1 MCIFFLKKIFFR
13 SLYEAVSRDIREKRG
28 EEMELQKSE
37 GCFSTEKEHNRLY
50 ISGSNKRTF
59 SPSELMIAS
68 IASCSGEVL
77 LSTLERKGI
86 AITDMK
92 IETKE
97 KRSTGL
103 IKRLEHVH
111 LHYLLRGTAL
121 KEEEIRKVIQLS
133 KKVCPMIQS
142 VQGSISI
149 TESFSIHK

>member
-13 SLYEAVSRDIREKRG
+13 SLYEAVSHDIREKRG
-28 EEMELQKSE
+28 EEMELLKSE

-77 LSTLERKGI
+77 LSTLERKEI
-86 AITDMK
+86 IITDMK

-111 LHYLLRGTAL
+111 LHYLLRGL
-121 KEEEIRKVIQLS
+121 
-133 KKVCPMIQS
+133 P
-142 VQGSISI
+142 
-149 TESFSIHK
+149 

>member
-1 MCIFFLKKIFFR
+1 MK
-13 SLYEAVSRDIREKRG
+13 
-28 EEMELQKSE
+28 LQKSE
-37 GCFSTEKEHNRLY
+37 ECFSTEKEHIRLY

-59 SPSELMIAS
+59 SPSDLMIAS

-77 LSTLERKGI
+77 LSTLERKGM
-86 AITDMK
+86 AITDIK

-103 IKRLEHVH
+103 IKRLEYVH
-111 LHYLLRGTAL
+111 LHYSIRGTAL
-121 KEEEIRKVIQLS
+121 KEEEIKKVIQLS

-149 TESFSIHK
+149 TESFSIL

>member
-1 MCIFFLKKIFFR
+1 
-13 SLYEAVSRDIREKRG
+13 
-28 EEMELQKSE
+28 MELQKSE
-37 GCFSTEKEHNRLY
+37 GCFSTEKEHIRLY

-59 SPSELMIAS
+59 SPSDLMIAS

-77 LSTLERKGI
+77 LSTLERKGM
-86 AITDMK
+86 AITDIK

-111 LHYLLRGTAL
+111 LHYSIRGTAL
-121 KEEEIRKVIQLS
+121 KEEEIKKVIQLS

-149 TESFSIHK
+149 TESFSIL

>member
-1 MCIFFLKKIFFR
+1 
-13 SLYEAVSRDIREKRG
+13 
-28 EEMELQKSE
+28 MELLKSE
-37 GCFSTEKEHNRLY
+37 GCFSTEKEYNRLY

-86 AITDMK
+86 VITDMK

-111 LHYLLRGTAL
+111 LHYLLRGTDL
-121 KEEEIRKVIQLS
+121 KEEEVKKVIQLS

-142 VQGSISI
+142 VQGSIGI

>member
-1 MCIFFLKKIFFR
+1 
-13 SLYEAVSRDIREKRG
+13 
-28 EEMELQKSE
+28 
-37 GCFSTEKEHNRLY
+37 
-50 ISGSNKRTF
+50 
-59 SPSELMIAS
+59 MIAS

-77 LSTLERKGI
+77 LSTLERKEI
-86 AITDMK
+86 VIIDMK

-111 LHYLLRGTAL
+111 LHYLLRGTDL
-121 KEEEIRKVIQLS
+121 KEEEVKKVIQLS

-142 VQGSISI
+142 VQGSIGI